1 MAIHSSI
8 LCLENPMDR
17 GACGSVVHRVTDSDT
32 PVVAEYACIT
42 VSYVNKI
49 FKRKDL
55 PIIIP

>member
-1 MAIHSSI
+1 
-8 LCLENPMDR
+8 MDR

-42 VSYVNKI
+42 LSYVNKI